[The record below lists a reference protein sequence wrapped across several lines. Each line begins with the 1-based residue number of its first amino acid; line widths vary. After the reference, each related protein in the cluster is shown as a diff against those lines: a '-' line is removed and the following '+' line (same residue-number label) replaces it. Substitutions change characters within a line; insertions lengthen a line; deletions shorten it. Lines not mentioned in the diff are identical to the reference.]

1 MPSDILN
8 ENQRRHY
15 HVLLS
20 MLSQSTGRVEMLAA
34 APPSGDSAFA
44 HYDHDLPPNFAARI
58 APHVRALREAL
69 SRLARHLHIEPKH
82 VSLRNSVRAILVT
95 EIVRI
100 EDSLATG
107 LRGYGQVDSRVR
119 EQLDPMLQELMRELH
134 AMKGILEERHH

>member
-15 HVLLS
+15 QVLLS
-20 MLSQSTGRVEMLAA
+20 MLSQSAGRVELLAA
-34 APPSGDSAFA
+34 SPPASESAFA
-44 HYDHDLPPNFAARI
+44 RYDHDLPPNFAARI
-58 APHVRALREAL
+58 APHLRALREVL
-69 SRLARHLHIEPKH
+69 SRLARQLHIEPKR
-82 VSLRNSVRAILVT
+82 VSLRNSVRALLVT

-119 EQLDPMLQELMRELH
+119 EQLDPLLQELMRELH
-134 AMKGILEERHH
+134 AMKAVLEERHA